1 MSMNRFVTEQY
12 QILDV
17 HALFLDIVVYSYPD
31 SEQND
36 TEDTALH
43 SASQFG
49 QSLVVAVL
57 LEVHDVYYLM
67 YESCKD

>member
-17 HALFLDIVVYSYPD
+17 HGLFLDIVVYSYPD

>member
-1 MSMNRFVTEQY
+1 MNRFVTEQY

-17 HALFLDIVVYSYPD
+17 RGLFLDLVVYSYPD

-57 LEVHDVYYLM
+57 LEVHDVNYLM

>member
-17 HALFLDIVVYSYPD
+17 RGLFLDIVVYSYPD

-57 LEVHDVYYLM
+57 LEVHDNYYLM

>member
-17 HALFLDIVVYSYPD
+17 HGLFLDIVVYSYPD

-67 YESCKD
+67 YEGCKD

>member
-17 HALFLDIVVYSYPD
+17 RGLFLDLVVYSYPD

>member
-17 HALFLDIVVYSYPD
+17 RGLFLDIVVYSYPD

>member
-1 MSMNRFVTEQY
+1 M
-12 QILDV
+12 
-17 HALFLDIVVYSYPD
+17 VYSYPD

-57 LEVHDVYYLM
+57 LEVHDNYYLM

>member
-17 HALFLDIVVYSYPD
+17 RGLFLDIVVYSYPD

-57 LEVHDVYYLM
+57 LEVHDVNYLM
-67 YESCKD
+67 YESYKD

>member
-12 QILDV
+12 QILDICG
-17 HALFLDIVVYSYPD
+17 LFLDLVVYSYPD

-67 YESCKD
+67 YEGCKD

>member
-1 MSMNRFVTEQY
+1 MNRFVTEQY

-17 HALFLDIVVYSYPD
+17 HGLFLDLVVYSYPD

>member
-17 HALFLDIVVYSYPD
+17 RGLFLDLLVYSYPD

-67 YESCKD
+67 YEGCKD

>member
-17 HALFLDIVVYSYPD
+17 HGLFLDIVVYSYPD

-57 LEVHDVYYLM
+57 LEVHVCLLFNV
-67 YESCKD
+67 

>member
-17 HALFLDIVVYSYPD
+17 HGLVLDIVVYSYPD

>member
-1 MSMNRFVTEQY
+1 M
-12 QILDV
+12 LDV
-17 HALFLDIVVYSYPD
+17 RGLFLDIVVYSYPD
-31 SEQND
+31 YEQND

-57 LEVHDVYYLM
+57 LEVQYVYYLM
-67 YESCKD
+67 F

>member
-17 HALFLDIVVYSYPD
+17 RGLFLDLLVYSYPD

>member
-1 MSMNRFVTEQY
+1 M
-12 QILDV
+12 LDIRG
-17 HALFLDIVVYSYPD
+17 LFLDIVVYSYPD

-57 LEVHDVYYLM
+57 LEVQYVYYLM
-67 YESCKD
+67 F

>member
-17 HALFLDIVVYSYPD
+17 HGLFLDIVVYSYPD

-57 LEVHDVYYLM
+57 LEVHDVNYLM

>member
-17 HALFLDIVVYSYPD
+17 RGLFLDLVVYSYPD

-67 YESCKD
+67 YEGCKD

>member
-17 HALFLDIVVYSYPD
+17 RGLFLDIVVYSYPD

-57 LEVHDVYYLM
+57 LEVHDVNYLM